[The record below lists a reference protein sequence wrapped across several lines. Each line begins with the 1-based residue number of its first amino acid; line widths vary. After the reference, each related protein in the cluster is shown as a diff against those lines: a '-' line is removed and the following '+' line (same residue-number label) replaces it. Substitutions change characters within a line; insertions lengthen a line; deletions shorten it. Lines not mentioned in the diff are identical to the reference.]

1 LRGRLDAVS
10 VVFEN
15 VHYTYQSNVEALRGV
30 DLVFERGEVVALM
43 GENGSGKT
51 TLLKHMNGL
60 LKPTV
65 GRVLVDG
72 VETTSASIAELSQ
85 KVGLVFQNAE
95 DMFFESTVYNEVAFA
110 LRNFG
115 YDEEKVRK
123 RVEWALKFFE
133 LEQYK
138 DHSPFLLSGGEKKRL
153 AMAIILAW
161 SPSIICLDEPTIG
174 QDSVQKEKMMHM
186 IKMLNTQGRTV
197 ILASH
202 DVEFIADLKPKVVV
216 LSRGKVLADGK
227 SQEILTDGELLKKA
241 SLIPPQVVSV
251 LERLSDL
258 GVQRKVLD
266 VDVAAEIVASVL
278 KHELV

>member
-1 LRGRLDAVS
+1 VS

-138 DHSPFLLSGGEKKRL
+138 DQSPFLLSGGEKKRL

-202 DVEFIADLKPKVVV
+202 DVEFIADLKPRVIV

-266 VDVAAEIVASVL
+266 VDVASEIVASVL

>member
-1 LRGRLDAVS
+1 MS
-10 VVFEN
+10 VEFRN
-15 VHYTYQSNVEALRGV
+15 VHYTYMSNVEALRGV

-60 LKPTV
+60 LKPKV
-65 GRVLVDG
+65 GKVLVEG

-110 LRNFG
+110 LKNFG
-115 YDEEKVRK
+115 YEDEKVRK
-123 RVEWALKFFE
+123 RVEWALRFFE

-138 DHSPFLLSGGEKKRL
+138 DQSPFLLSGGEKKRL
-153 AMAIILAW
+153 AMAIIFAW

-174 QDSVQKEKMMHM
+174 QDSIQKEKMMHM
-186 IKMLNTQGRTV
+186 IKMLNMQGRTV
-197 ILASH
+197 VLASH
-202 DVEFIADLKPKVVV
+202 DVEFIADLKPRVVV

-227 SQEILTDGELLKKA
+227 SQEILTDGGLLKKA
-241 SLIPPQVVSV
+241 SLLPPQLVSI
-251 LERLSDL
+251 LERLGDL

-266 VDVAAEIVASVL
+266 VDVAAGIIADVL
-278 KHELV
+278 RHELI

>member
-115 YDEEKVRK
+115 YDEGKVRK

-202 DVEFIADLKPKVVV
+202 DVEFIADLKPRVVV
-216 LSRGKVLADGK
+216 MSRGKVLADGK
-227 SQEILTDGELLKKA
+227 SQEILTNGELLKKA

>member
-1 LRGRLDAVS
+1 VS

-15 VHYTYQSNVEALRGV
+15 VYYTYQSNVEALRGV

-186 IKMLNTQGRTV
+186 IKMLNMQGRTV

-202 DVEFIADLKPKVVV
+202 DVEFIADLKPRVIV

>member
-1 LRGRLDAVS
+1 VS

-15 VHYTYQSNVEALRGV
+15 VHYTYQSNVEALKGV

-202 DVEFIADLKPKVVV
+202 DVEFIADLKPRVVV

-241 SLIPPQVVSV
+241 SLIQPQVVSV

-266 VDVAAEIVASVL
+266 VDVAAEIVASAL

>member
-1 LRGRLDAVS
+1 VS

-138 DHSPFLLSGGEKKRL
+138 NHSPFLLSGGEKKRL

-186 IKMLNTQGRTV
+186 IKMLNMQGRTV

-202 DVEFIADLKPKVVV
+202 DVEFIADLKPRVIV
-216 LSRGKVLADGK
+216 LSSGKVLADGK

>member
-1 LRGRLDAVS
+1 VS

-186 IKMLNTQGRTV
+186 IKMLNMQGRTV

-202 DVEFIADLKPKVVV
+202 DVEFIADLKPRVIV

-266 VDVAAEIVASVL
+266 VDVAAEIIASVL

>member
-186 IKMLNTQGRTV
+186 IKMLNMQGRTV

-202 DVEFIADLKPKVVV
+202 DVEFIADLKPRVVV

>member
-1 LRGRLDAVS
+1 VS

-202 DVEFIADLKPKVVV
+202 DVEFIADLKPRVIV

-266 VDVAAEIVASVL
+266 VDAAAEIVASVL

>member
-1 LRGRLDAVS
+1 MS

-138 DHSPFLLSGGEKKRL
+138 NHSPFLLSGGEKKRL

-186 IKMLNTQGRTV
+186 IKMLNMQGRTV

-202 DVEFIADLKPKVVV
+202 DVEFIADLKPRVIV

>member
-1 LRGRLDAVS
+1 VS

-30 DLVFERGEVVALM
+30 NLVFERGEVVALM

-202 DVEFIADLKPKVVV
+202 DVEFIADLKPRVIV

>member
-1 LRGRLDAVS
+1 VS

-110 LRNFG
+110 LKNFG
-115 YDEEKVRK
+115 YDEEKARK

-174 QDSVQKEKMMHM
+174 QASVWAAATKRGGSR
-186 IKMLNTQGRTV
+186 LYGRRNVRSKTGA
-197 ILASH
+197 ASG
-202 DVEFIADLKPKVVV
+202 VGPRNVFLQSLPTFAADTNAA
-216 LSRGKVLADGK
+216 SRARRDTTT
-227 SQEILTDGELLKKA
+227 STSTYIMA
-241 SLIPPQVVSV
+241 VVS
-251 LERLSDL
+251 RARDTRSFTR
-258 GVQRKVLD
+258 GSKR
-266 VDVAAEIVASVL
+266 
-278 KHELV
+278 

>member
-174 QDSVQKEKMMHM
+174 QDSVQKEKMMHL

-202 DVEFIADLKPKVVV
+202 DVEFIADLKPRVIV

-241 SLIPPQVVSV
+241 SLIPPQVVSI

>member
-1 LRGRLDAVS
+1 VS

-202 DVEFIADLKPKVVV
+202 DVEFIADLKPRVIV

>member
-1 LRGRLDAVS
+1 VS

-115 YDEEKVRK
+115 YDGEKVRK

-202 DVEFIADLKPKVVV
+202 DVEFIADLKPRVIV

>member
-1 LRGRLDAVS
+1 MS

-30 DLVFERGEVVALM
+30 DLFFERGEVVALM

-110 LRNFG
+110 LKNFG
-115 YDEEKVRK
+115 YDEEKARK

-202 DVEFIADLKPKVVV
+202 DVEFIADLKPRVIV
-216 LSRGKVLADGK
+216 LSRGKVLVDGK

-266 VDVAAEIVASVL
+266 VDVASEIVASVL

>member
-1 LRGRLDAVS
+1 MS

-186 IKMLNTQGRTV
+186 IKMLNMQGRTV

-202 DVEFIADLKPKVVV
+202 DVEFIADLKPRVVV

>member
-1 LRGRLDAVS
+1 MS
-10 VVFEN
+10 VEFRN
-15 VHYTYQSNVEALRGV
+15 VHYTYMSNVEALRGV

-60 LKPTV
+60 LKPKV
-65 GRVLVDG
+65 GKVLVEG

-110 LRNFG
+110 LKNFG
-115 YDEEKVRK
+115 YEEEKVRK
-123 RVEWALKFFE
+123 RVEWALRFFE

-138 DHSPFLLSGGEKKRL
+138 DQSPFLLSGGEKKRL
-153 AMAIILAW
+153 AMAIIFAW

-174 QDSVQKEKMMHM
+174 QDSIQKEKMMHM
-186 IKMLNTQGRTV
+186 IKMLNMQGRTV
-197 ILASH
+197 VLASH
-202 DVEFIADLKPKVVV
+202 DVEFIADLKPRVVV

-227 SQEILTDGELLKKA
+227 SQEILTDGGLLKKA
-241 SLIPPQVVSV
+241 SLLPPQLVSI
-251 LERLSDL
+251 LERLGDL

-266 VDVAAEIVASVL
+266 VDVAAGIIADVL
-278 KHELV
+278 RHELI

>member
-1 LRGRLDAVS
+1 VS

-15 VHYTYQSNVEALRGV
+15 VHYTYQSNIEALRGV

-115 YDEEKVRK
+115 YDGEKVRK

-202 DVEFIADLKPKVVV
+202 DVEFIADLKPRVVV

>member
-1 LRGRLDAVS
+1 MS

-30 DLVFERGEVVALM
+30 DLFFERGEVVALM

-202 DVEFIADLKPKVVV
+202 DVEFIADLKPRVIV

>member
-1 LRGRLDAVS
+1 VS

-30 DLVFERGEVVALM
+30 NLVFERGEVVALM

-202 DVEFIADLKPKVVV
+202 DVEFIADLKPRVIV

-251 LERLSDL
+251 LERISDL

>member
-1 LRGRLDAVS
+1 VS

-202 DVEFIADLKPKVVV
+202 DVEFIADLKPRVVV
-216 LSRGKVLADGK
+216 LSRGRFWPMEKVRK
-227 SQEILTDGELLKKA
+227 S
-241 SLIPPQVVSV
+241 
-251 LERLSDL
+251 
-258 GVQRKVLD
+258 
-266 VDVAAEIVASVL
+266 
-278 KHELV
+278 

>member
-1 LRGRLDAVS
+1 VS

-15 VHYTYQSNVEALRGV
+15 VYYTYQSNVEALRGV

-202 DVEFIADLKPKVVV
+202 DVEFIADLKPRVIV

>member
-1 LRGRLDAVS
+1 VS

-138 DHSPFLLSGGEKKRL
+138 DHSPFFLSGGEKKRL

-186 IKMLNTQGRTV
+186 IKMLNMQGRTV

-202 DVEFIADLKPKVVV
+202 DVEFIADLKPRVIV

>member
-1 LRGRLDAVS
+1 VS

-15 VHYTYQSNVEALRGV
+15 VHYTYQSNVKALRGV

-202 DVEFIADLKPKVVV
+202 DVEFIADLKPRVIV

>member
-202 DVEFIADLKPKVVV
+202 DVEFIADLKPRVIV

>member
-1 LRGRLDAVS
+1 VS

-186 IKMLNTQGRTV
+186 IKMLNMQGRTV

-202 DVEFIADLKPKVVV
+202 DVEFIADLKPRVIV

>member
-1 LRGRLDAVS
+1 MS

-60 LKPTV
+60 LKPHI
-65 GRVLVDG
+65 GKVLVEG

-110 LRNFG
+110 LKNFG
-115 YDEEKVRK
+115 YEEEKVRK

-138 DHSPFLLSGGEKKRL
+138 DQSPFLLSGGEKKRL
-153 AMAIILAW
+153 AMAIIFAW

-186 IKMLNTQGRTV
+186 IKMLNMQGRTV
-197 ILASH
+197 VLASH
-202 DVEFIADLKPKVVV
+202 DVEFIADLKPRVVV
-216 LSRGKVLADGK
+216 LSRGKVLADGN
-227 SQEILTDGELLKKA
+227 SYEILTDVELLKKA
-241 SLIPPQVVSV
+241 SLIPPQVVNI
-251 LERLSDL
+251 LERLGDL

-266 VDVAAEIVASVL
+266 IDVAAEIVASVL

>member
-1 LRGRLDAVS
+1 MS

-202 DVEFIADLKPKVVV
+202 DVEFIADLKPRVVV

-227 SQEILTDGELLKKA
+227 SQEILTDAELLKKA

>member
-15 VHYTYQSNVEALRGV
+15 VYYTYQSNVEALRGV

-202 DVEFIADLKPKVVV
+202 DVEFIADLKPRVIV